1 MRQRKRFAAAL
12 LALCLALAVPA
23 GASGTDHVSRHE
35 TMSAERLAYL
45 SADGQL
51 MMWEGNPYDRP
62 PGENTPTPNQF
73 AAVMEGVVS
82 FTAEEHY
89 MVLKADGTLWSWG
102 SNDRGRMGIGVFPEG
117 TEGYYYYAPQKVMDN
132 VAAVSS
138 FHAVT
143 AAIKTD
149 GSLWMWGDNRLGQLG
164 NGTLTDSA
172 APVKVMDGV
181 VSVSVGAWMTAA
193 VKADGTLWTWGA
205 NHYGHLG
212 NGGVTNAVGRYNWDC
227 LTVPTQVM
235 EDVLSVS
242 VGGNFCAAVKT
253 DGTLWTWGLSE
264 DGHLG
269 DGDEGNVTVLGRRLQ
284 NVPKQIMEG
293 VASVSCGSYH
303 TLAVKKDGSLW
314 GWGSNRYGELGNGG
328 AGNDPHALRDGS
340 ETWNHQTVP
349 ARIMDGVA
357 AVDCCEN
364 RSLLLK
370 TDGTLWVCGQI
381 PAGMA
386 GVSGYQVKQ
395 LTPLQIAS
403 GVALPA
409 RLSPTVAGFAD
420 VYEDDYYAQAVAW
433 AKERGVTGGTSA
445 TTFSP
450 ASPVTRAEAVTF
462 LWRGAGSPEP
472 SSTASPFADVADP
485 AAYYYKAVLWAWE
498 EGITG
503 GVSETSFGLGSTL
516 SYDQLLAFLA
526 RAAGADTGGGDW
538 SRAALTWAAEQGLTA
553 GLTFEAKDPCPRSDV
568 VYCLWRQLA

>member
-1 MRQRKRFAAAL
+1 M
-12 LALCLALAVPA
+12 
-23 GASGTDHVSRHE
+23 
-35 TMSAERLAYL
+35 
-45 SADGQL
+45 
-51 MMWEGNPYDRP
+51 
-62 PGENTPTPNQF
+62 
-73 AAVMEGVVS
+73 
-82 FTAEEHY
+82 
-89 MVLKADGTLWSWG
+89 
-102 SNDRGRMGIGVFPEG
+102 
-117 TEGYYYYAPQKVMDN
+117 
-132 VAAVSS
+132 
-138 FHAVT
+138 
-143 AAIKTD
+143 
-149 GSLWMWGDNRLGQLG
+149 
-164 NGTLTDSA
+164 
-172 APVKVMDGV
+172 
-181 VSVSVGAWMTAA
+181 
-193 VKADGTLWTWGA
+193 
-205 NHYGHLG
+205 
-212 NGGVTNAVGRYNWDC
+212 
-227 LTVPTQVM
+227 
-235 EDVLSVS
+235 
-242 VGGNFCAAVKT
+242 
-253 DGTLWTWGLSE
+253 
-264 DGHLG
+264 
-269 DGDEGNVTVLGRRLQ
+269 TVLGRRLQ

-314 GWGSNRYGELGNGG
+314 GWGNNRYGELGNGG
-328 AGNDPHALRDGS
+328 AGNDPHALVDGS

-386 GVSGYQVKQ
+386 GGSGYQVKQ

-403 GVALPA
+403 GGALPA

-433 AKERGVTGGTSA
+433 AKERGVTGGTSP

-472 SSTASPFADVADP
+472 ASTASPFADVADP

-526 RAAGADTGGGDW
+526 RQAGADTGGGDW
-538 SRAALTWAAEQGLTA
+538 SAAAVSWAAEQGLTA